1 MYDINKAILNEDKL
15 AYDPEGNLLDV
26 EWTEDYAREKAA
38 AEGLTL
44 GDDHWKAI
52 RIVREYYRANGRP
65 ESARIV
71 LHALEQDFASQG
83 GRKYLYTLFPKGPV
97 STACR
102 LGGLPLPPYSS
113 DPSFGSVE

>member
-1 MYDINKAILNEDKL
+1 MYDINKAFLNEDKL
-15 AYDPEGNLLDV
+15 AYDPDGNLLDT
-26 EWTEDYAREKAA
+26 EWTEDYAQKKAV
-38 AEGLTL
+38 EENLTL
-44 GDDHWKAI
+44 GEAHWDAI
-52 RIVREYYRANGRP
+52 RIVRDYYRTNGRP

-71 LHALEQDFASQG
+71 LHALEENFASRG

-97 STACR
+97 STICR